1 MTRCVAFL
9 SDYGHRDPFV
19 GVCHAVIRN
28 IDPTIPVIDL
38 AHGIAAQD
46 VRAGAIALCDSVP
59 YLPRRAIVLA
69 VVDPG
74 VGGARRAVAV
84 DAFNGLTFVG
94 PDNGLLAAAVALAG
108 GAEAVVEISASSWR
122 MEPVSPTFHGRDLFA
137 PVAAHL
143 AAGKPLSAAGQ
154 PLDPA
159 VLTQLALPGPHVNG
173 NAIAAE
179 AIDIDI
185 YGNIRLAA
193 AVIDLAAI
201 GAEPGTMLEIEAAGL
216 RTPASYA
223 RSFGDVGEHEPLV
236 FEDSNGSLAV
246 GINCGDAAAELGVRR
261 GAKVRILG
269 P

>member
-28 IDPTIPVIDL
+28 VDPSIPVIDL
-38 AHGIAAQD
+38 AHGIPAHD

-59 YLPRRAIVLA
+59 YLPRHAVALA

-74 VGGARRAVAV
+74 VGAVRRAVAV
-84 DAFNGLTFVG
+84 DTFGGLTFVG
-94 PDNGLLAAAVALAG
+94 PDNGLLAPAVALAG
-108 GAEAVVEISASSWR
+108 GAEAVAEVSASSWR
-122 MEPVSPTFHGRDLFA
+122 MEPVSNTFHGRDLFA

-143 AAGKPLSAAGQ
+143 AAGQPIIAAGQ

-159 VLTQLALPGPHVNG
+159 ILTQLALPGPRVDG
-173 NAIAAE
+173 NEIAAE

-185 YGNIRLAA
+185 YGNVRLAA
-193 AVIDLAAI
+193 AVIDLVAI
-201 GAEPGTMLEIEAAGL
+201 GAEPGTMLEVEAAGL
-216 RTPASYA
+216 RTPVSYA
-223 RSFGDVGEHEPLV
+223 RSFGDVAVHEPLV
-236 FEDSNGSLAV
+236 FEDANGSLAL
-246 GINCGDAAAELGVRR
+246 GINRGDAATDLGVRR
-261 GAKVRILG
+261 GAEVKILA